1 MVEKRSELC
10 GKFYRF
16 SPKNNRIE
24 NSLLR
29 LAQKL
34 FPLFLS
40 LCVEKHSMMDKK
52 MLNVK
57 SFEQQQNC
65 SINYHMNRSDPP

>member
-34 FPLFLS
+34 FPLFFVIM
-40 LCVEKHSMMDKK
+40 CRKTFNDG
-52 MLNVK
+52 
-57 SFEQQQNC
+57 
-65 SINYHMNRSDPP
+65 